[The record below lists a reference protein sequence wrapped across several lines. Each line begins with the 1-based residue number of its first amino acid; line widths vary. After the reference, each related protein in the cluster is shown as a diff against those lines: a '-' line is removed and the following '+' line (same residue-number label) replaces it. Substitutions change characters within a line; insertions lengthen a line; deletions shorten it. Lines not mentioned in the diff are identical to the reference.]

1 MSPIIFAILAAVAFG
16 FWTVFHK
23 FASSYVDQVFGAIFI
38 SFVAVCAGLLVLAPR
53 FKEVQLVSDS
63 KGLYFLVGAGVCA
76 FLLDFFVLQAY
87 SRGLSI
93 SIGGPIV
100 IGGSIAIAAVAGFLL
115 GDSVTWEKLAGIALV
130 LIGAVVLSMSVQ

>member
-1 MSPIIFAILAAVAFG
+1 MSPIIFAVLAAVAFG

-23 FASSYVDQVFGAIFI
+23 FASAYVDQVFGAIFI
-38 SFVAVCAGLLVLAPR
+38 SFVAVCAGLLVLLPR
-53 FKEVQLVSDS
+53 LKETQLITDT
-63 KGLYFLVGAGVCA
+63 KGLYFLVGAGLCA
-76 FLLDFFVLQAY
+76 FALDFFVLQAY

-115 GDSVTWEKLAGIALV
+115 GDSITWDKLAGIALV